1 MRAVVQ
7 RVAFADVTVFDSE
20 EVAWAAMENGTYD
33 EVYNPPDPLSDEL
46 YTGREVG
53 RIPYGLVVF
62 LGVEVG
68 DTENDATY
76 MADKICGL
84 RIFED
89 SEGKMNLSLLD
100 CCGSGAYILAVSQF
114 TLLGDVRK
122 GKRPSFTTAE
132 KPERANEL
140 YRDFVDEVTAK
151 GIYVEEGE
159 FQTDMLVRIHNQGP
173 VTILID
179 SRKAF

>member
-1 MRAVVQ
+1 MRAVIQ
-7 RVAFADVTVFDSE
+7 RAIFANVTVFDSE
-20 EVAWAAMENGTYD
+20 EVAWEAMNNGTYD
-33 EVYNPPDPLSDEL
+33 EICNPPDPLSDEL

-53 RIPYGLVVF
+53 RISVGLVVF

-68 DTENDATY
+68 DTKEDATY

-89 SEGKMNLSLLD
+89 QDSKMNLSLLD
-100 CCGSGAYILAVSQF
+100 CAADEAYMLAISQF

-122 GKRPSFTTAE
+122 GKRPSFTAAE

-140 YRDFVDEVTAK
+140 YRDFVNKVTAN
-151 GIYVEEGE
+151 GVHVEEGE
-159 FQTDMLVRIHNQGP
+159 FQSDMLVRIHNQGP
-173 VTILID
+173 VTVLID
-179 SRKAF
+179 SRKTF